1 MDYDNANDGIRR
13 FAQGGITASIA
24 INSGALIATLTQLDK
39 LAGVVNVDA
48 AQFALKAWALG
59 VTLGAFS
66 WLFATLSA
74 SAFANHRRKAEVASF
89 WIAALMILTAIISF
103 GLGAWKLSEGIDF

>member
-74 SAFANHRRKAEVASF
+74 SAFANHRLQVGQVVAARANGCRLSQRCRAAHAWRFRKQP
-89 WIAALMILTAIISF
+89 
-103 GLGAWKLSEGIDF
+103 G